1 MKIVNFQG
9 GLGNQMFIYAFSQY
23 LKRQYPHE
31 RIYGSYWSKSLN
43 QHSRFQLDTIFNLS
57 LPPHHFITDCI
68 SKCARLCEIT
78 HITSDEE
85 TAHSIFHNGYW
96 LDKKYWKDVDV
107 RTLFRFRKPKLTK
120 EAQNLLQEINSTNAV
135 SIHIRRGDYMSGEH
149 YNKFGK
155 FCTEKYYKAAI
166 GKILIEQPDACFF
179 IFSDDMAWVQKNM
192 KIPNAVFVDCHHG
205 DDSWKDMFLMS
216 CCHHNI
222 IANSTFSFW
231 AAMLNP
237 HLDKIVTYP
246 QRWFYWKTPDIF
258 PDSWIPI
265 NEKGDKGNMKSE

>member
-120 EAQNLLQEINSTNAV
+120 EAQNLLQEYTSAGAITCRK
-135 SIHIRRGDYMSGEH
+135 SIITSLESSVQRSITRLLS
-149 YNKFGK
+149 GK
-155 FCTEKYYKAAI
+155 FSENSPMHVSLYSLTTWHGYKRI
-166 GKILIEQPDACFF
+166 
-179 IFSDDMAWVQKNM
+179 
-192 KIPNAVFVDCHHG
+192 
-205 DDSWKDMFLMS
+205 
-216 CCHHNI
+216 
-222 IANSTFSFW
+222 
-231 AAMLNP
+231 
-237 HLDKIVTYP
+237 
-246 QRWFYWKTPDIF
+246 
-258 PDSWIPI
+258 
-265 NEKGDKGNMKSE
+265 